1 MKKLVKSIHLE
12 LELIAVLNDALCE
25 SVYLTVVATKHD
37 IKLEYRD
44 LPIEWQLSDKVRS
57 VYQNWIKS
65 MASIIASYGFEIV
78 DEYQSAESYSYYIQ
92 FSPIADLTDD
102 IPDRVVLLQKDSDM
116 LLDVKLRLSNHYLPD
131 GAKVADSIERSRSTG
146 KIFSEFVVE
155 GVKYEDINAAIKD
168 LQEICKDLTLGD
180 YSRLHNNDI
189 KTVPQLLIVIYNMG
203 EWIWRGLF
211 SHNLLL

>member
-25 SVYLTVVATKHD
+25 SVYLPVVATKHD

-146 KIFSEFVVE
+146 KIFSEFLVE

-180 YSRLHNNDI
+180 YSRLLNKDI
-189 KTVPQLLIVIYNMG
+189 
-203 EWIWRGLF
+203 
-211 SHNLLL
+211 

>member
-1 MKKLVKSIHLE
+1 MKKLVKPIHLE
-12 LELIAVLNDALCE
+12 LELIAVLNDSIGE
-25 SVYLTVVATKHD
+25 VVSMPVVAARHD
-37 IKLEYRD
+37 ISIEYRD
-44 LPIEWQLSDKVRS
+44 LPLDWQLSDKVKS
-57 VYQNWIKS
+57 VYQNWLRS

-78 DEYQSAESYSYYIQ
+78 DEYQSPESYSYYIQ
-92 FSPIADLTDD
+92 FSPVADLTDD

-180 YSRLHNNDI
+180 YSRLLNKDI
-189 KTVPQLLIVIYNMG
+189 
-203 EWIWRGLF
+203 
-211 SHNLLL
+211 